1 MKILTKKDFKEI
13 KTWIHRNARQIEL
26 ALWQY
31 EFENG
36 SQEAVL
42 DALSFYQNED
52 GGFGNALE
60 ADSWN
65 PNSTP
70 YTTMHAVSMLN
81 NIGFTDA
88 LHPVVEGILRF
99 FDNDSKE
106 YFSED
111 GWVWSIPSNDH
122 YPRAPWWNYDLA
134 SHDAVAGFGLTAEIV
149 SFILRTAKKDTSIYK
164 KAVALI
170 EKIVELS
177 ANPETNGE
185 DGGALNALGVTILAE
200 TLQKLDLLDKL
211 NAKSLLENAKE
222 MVAKVIETD
231 STKWADYGSYP
242 HFIIETPENM
252 HYNDYQKVIEQELDY
267 LIKVR
272 PEKSVWGITWTWFDN
287 MEQYVS
293 EFAISEN
300 WWKSYHAIWKMRFL
314 KNFGRLETGE

>member
-1 MKILTKKDFKEI
+1 MKRLTENDFTEI
-13 KTWIHRNARQIEL
+13 KTWIYRNARQIEL

-36 SQEAVL
+36 SKEAVL

-52 GGFGNALE
+52 GGFGHTLE

-88 LHPVVEGILRF
+88 EHPIVKGILRF
-99 FDNDSKE
+99 FENTE
-106 YFSED
+106 YFSEY
-111 GWVWSIPSNDH
+111 GWAWSIPTNDD
-122 YPRAPWWNYDLA
+122 YPRAPWWNFDSVSQYDNT
-134 SHDAVAGFGLTAEIV
+134 VVGFGLTAEIV
-149 SFILRTAKKDTSIYK
+149 SFILRTAKKDASIYG

-177 ANPETNGE
+177 GNPETNGE
-185 DGGALNALGVTILAE
+185 DGGALNALGVTALAE

-211 NAKSLLENAKE
+211 NAKALPENAKI

-231 STKWADYGSYP
+231 SSKWDEYTSFP
-242 HFIIETPENM
+242 HFIIETPDNM
-252 HYNDYQKVIEQELDY
+252 HYHDYKDVIEEELDH
-267 LIKVR
+267 LIKTR
-272 PEKSVWGITWTWFDN
+272 PEKSVWGISWTWFEN
-287 MEQYVS
+287 MAQYAN
-293 EFAISEN
+293 EFAVSEN

-314 KNFGRLETGE
+314 KNFGRL